1 MKLPVDE
8 LRDNILELN
17 LQWVAPD
24 NVVCS
29 NLSLEQMNDT
39 NNTIV
44 FITEASN
51 QPANWA
57 NAKIG
62 RWQITLEIQ
71 IFWSINAEVNI
82 QSAEIDLMK
91 QLIEKG
97 WLIEQ
102 SGSHTI
108 DPDTQQTTKTFYVTQ
123 NQPI

>member
-8 LRDNILELN
+8 LRDDILALN

-29 NLSLEQMNDT
+29 NLSSEQMNDVD
-39 NNTIV
+39 NTIV

-51 QPANWA
+51 QPTVWA
-57 NAKIG
+57 NNQIV
-62 RWQITLEIQ
+62 RWQNSLEVQ
-71 IFWSINAEVNI
+71 IFWGVNTTVNI
-82 QSAEIDLMK
+82 QTTEIELMQ
-91 QLIEKG
+91 QLIDKG

-108 DPDTQQTTKTFYVTQ
+108 DPDTQQITKTFYVV
-123 NQPI
+123 NNKAI